1 MISPSITETQV
12 FTALRA
18 FLLTIVDCEV
28 IRLPN
33 NRVAMPK
40 GEFISLSPV
49 SNIALSTNV
58 AGYSGTDKS
67 ILRPS
72 QVTIQVDCYGASAG
86 DRATAITTLLR
97 DPYGCDAFN
106 VGGAPIDLTQ
116 VGGSYVLGE
125 SPLYA
130 LPNIQPLYA
139 SDARQMPMV
148 DSEAAY
154 VERWSFDCV
163 LQFNPVLTVAQQSA
177 AALGVGLKNVDRTF
191 PP

>member
-1 MISPSITETQV
+1 MISMSITETQV
-12 FTALRA
+12 FAALRA
-18 FLLTIVDCEV
+18 FILTIVDCEV

-33 NRVAMPK
+33 NRVPMPA

-58 AGYSGTDKS
+58 TGYSDTDKS

-72 QVTIQVDCYGASAG
+72 QITIQVDCYGASAG
-86 DRATAITTLLR
+86 DRAAAIATLLR
-97 DPYGCDAFN
+97 DAYGCDAFN
-106 VGGAPIDLTQ
+106 VGGAPIDYTQ
-116 VGGSYVLGE
+116 VGGNYVMGE

-154 VERWSFDCV
+154 VERWTFDAV
-163 LQFNPVLTVAQQSA
+163 LQANPVLTVTQQSA
-177 AALGVGLKNVDRTF
+177 IALGVGLKNVDRAF